1 MKNLSKVAYH
11 PVVQKLSEI
20 LCERTR
26 SDDPGFFRIMASYYI
41 VKVASMM
48 RCSVATP
55 DRGKIPV
62 SMYAI
67 NLAASG
73 HGKGHSMNI
82 FEDSVLN
89 AFRKRFLK
97 RYKSD
102 KPPSTRKIIS
112 VEEMSLLL
120 NSIVSLRDKTIAV
133 LLAKTGIRRSEL
145 VAIELS
151 DINFDEGSVL
161 LKFFKK
167 EFQLKSG
174 VGYHP
179 VCTGASCK
187 KA

>member
-1 MKNLSKVAYH
+1 MKNLSKVKYH

-55 DRGKIPV
+55 DRGRIPV

-89 AFRKRFLK
+89 GFRDRFLNSTFPEIANGRITK
-97 RYKSD
+97 LAQARAQKYATDPDQMLITMQSD
-102 KPPSTRKIIS
+102 FEGMGPLPFSFDSGTPAAVKQ
-112 VEEMSLLL
+112 M
-120 NSIVSLRDKTIAV
+120 RDK
-133 LLAKTGIRRSEL
+133 L
-145 VAIELS
+145 
-151 DINFDEGSVL
+151 
-161 LKFFKK
+161 
-167 EFQLKSG
+167 
-174 VGYHP
+174 
-179 VCTGASCK
+179 
-187 KA
+187 